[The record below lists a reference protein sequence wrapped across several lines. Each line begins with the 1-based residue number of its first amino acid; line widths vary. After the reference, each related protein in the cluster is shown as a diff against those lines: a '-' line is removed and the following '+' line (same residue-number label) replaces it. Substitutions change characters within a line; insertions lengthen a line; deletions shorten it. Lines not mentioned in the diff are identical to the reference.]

1 MRTATELLQ
10 AYISHI
16 DNPSQAA
23 LLFAENGA
31 IELPYLQSLGRG
43 YRTEGKTN
51 IEKMLTG
58 LLKQAPAFTFKNVN
72 ILIETPEQVFAEYEV
87 DTLFNEKPYKQLYMG
102 RLVAQNG
109 KITLLREG
117 MDSLA
122 LAKLKT

>member
-10 AYISHI
+10 AYVSHI
-16 DNPSQAA
+16 DKPSQAA

-31 IELPYLQSLGRG
+31 IELPYLQSLGMG
-43 YRTEGKTN
+43 YRTEGKVN

-58 LLKQAPAFTFKNVN
+58 LLKQAPAFKFKNVN

-87 DTLFNEKPYKQLYMG
+87 DTLFNGKPYKQLYMG

-109 KITLLREG
+109 EIKLLREG

-122 LAKLKT
+122 VANLKK

>member
-10 AYISHI
+10 AYVSQI
-16 DNPSQAA
+16 DKPSQAA
-23 LLFAENGA
+23 LLFAEDGA
-31 IELPYLQSLGRG
+31 IELPYLQSLGMG
-43 YRTEGKTN
+43 YRTEGKAN

-87 DTLFNEKPYKQLYMG
+87 DTLFNGKPYKQLYMG

-109 KITLLREG
+109 KIKLLREG

-122 LAKLKT
+122 VANLKK